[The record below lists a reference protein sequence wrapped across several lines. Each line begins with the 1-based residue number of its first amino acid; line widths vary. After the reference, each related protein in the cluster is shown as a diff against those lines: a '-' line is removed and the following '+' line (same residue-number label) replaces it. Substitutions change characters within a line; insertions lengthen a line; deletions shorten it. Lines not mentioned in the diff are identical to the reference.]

1 MEYLNKLYN
10 MQVDKVIF
18 DENTA
23 VDLYKPNSDPIPML
37 CATEYQN
44 HPPFFKLP
52 AASPYDNFLKAA
64 GC

>member
-1 MEYLNKLYN
+1 
-10 MQVDKVIF
+10 MQVNNPHI
-18 DENTA
+18 DENTNA
-23 VDLYKPNSDPIPML
+23 DLNKPNSGPVPML

-44 HPPFFKLP
+44 HPPLFKLP